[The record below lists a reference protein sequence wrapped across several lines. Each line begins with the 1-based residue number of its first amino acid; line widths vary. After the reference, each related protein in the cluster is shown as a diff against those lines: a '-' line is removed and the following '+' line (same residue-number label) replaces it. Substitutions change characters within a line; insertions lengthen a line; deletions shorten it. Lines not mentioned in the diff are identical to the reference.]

1 MPDGACA
8 IVALFCCCFRPPN
21 VILVM
26 PEKALKLTM
35 NDVFRAQLRNLRTNK
50 DLPLPLEMLA
60 GGMAGF
66 TQGQQQRPAHRIA
79 SYRSGSSQLQA
90 WRSRPAPTYDAD
102 LFAHVRPLVTDD
114 Q

>member
-1 MPDGACA
+1 MALTDSLSVCV
-8 IVALFCCCFRPPN
+8 IVVAFSFLLAARPPN

-35 NDVFRAQLRNLRTNK
+35 NDVFRAQFRNLRTNK

-66 TQGQQQRPAHRIA
+66 CQGSASQLRTGSLA
-79 SYRSGSSQLQA
+79 SYRQEQA
-90 WRSRPAPTYDAD
+90 CRWRA
-102 LFAHVRPLVTDD
+102 V
-114 Q
+114 

>member
-1 MPDGACA
+1 MLAA
-8 IVALFCCCFRPPN
+8 RPPN

-35 NDVFRAQLRNLRTNK
+35 NDVFRAQFRNLRTNK

-66 TQGQQQRPAHRIA
+66 CQGTATQPAARGQLGLAQE
-79 SYRSGSSQLQA
+79 
-90 WRSRPAPTYDAD
+90 SR
-102 LFAHVRPLVTDD
+102 LVD
-114 Q
+114 